1 MPVFMITVTEAPGF
15 QAFRV
20 VHLVGFMTP
29 WAIGDATGA
38 EKTGDILIIPA
49 VEIEKG
55 MIEIADIKWNGAIR
69 NSNECRFLFE
79 RYSTVQYVSN
89 QQNRSAPKLDHFEGN
104 QGVANL
110 SKSNPTRKKQSSRT
124 GVPKYPGPRSGRSS
138 PSNVELA
145 SRAELISPANVLT
158 EAFDG
163 QWLFNVAFYGRS
175 PPRCIISPTL
185 FFRLPSPLCVLPL
198 SMVFLSEFR
207 CWKEKRTDEGDLPMA
222 IRTRYDDGGLHGSY
236 LEGGGGGGGAGLYD
250 PHGSARGVPGL
261 HHSPHLGGMG
271 PAHPQ
276 YPPPPPQPPQHVL
289 AAAAAAAASAVP
301 DVHKRDKDAI
311 YGHPLFPLLALIFEK
326 CELATCTPRE
336 PGVAGGDVC
345 SSESFNE
352 DIAVFSKQ
360 TLQPRSEGVRDDDSD
375 QRKRVFGAEKTM
387 AEATSPEASCFVYLS
402 AGSSPRIRQEKPY
415 YIADPEVDSLVSIS
429 LFVHC
434 LSWSRRSR
442 SFGFTSSSSKRTWN
456 IVLVSRRRVHEL
468 CDNFCHRYISCLKG
482 KMPIDLVIDDRESSK
497 PPEIGNGLD
506 GGGPRSTADSTSHTD
521 GASTPDVVSTSPSS
535 TSYYPHDA
543 ITPNYHHHHH
553 HHHHHQ
559 NNNNNN
565 NNNNHTG
572 IGSTATTTPLQLS
585 QNQSQN
591 HHPAPQSNTTTT
603 TAITPSSAATTPN
616 SLKRTHQQMM
626 MAAAAASA
634 MATSPHAAASA
645 PPAHAHAALAAYHS
659 ISSAVYPC
667 S

>member
-1 MPVFMITVTEAPGF
+1 
-15 QAFRV
+15 
-20 VHLVGFMTP
+20 
-29 WAIGDATGA
+29 
-38 EKTGDILIIPA
+38 
-49 VEIEKG
+49 
-55 MIEIADIKWNGAIR
+55 
-69 NSNECRFLFE
+69 
-79 RYSTVQYVSN
+79 
-89 QQNRSAPKLDHFEGN
+89 
-104 QGVANL
+104 
-110 SKSNPTRKKQSSRT
+110 
-124 GVPKYPGPRSGRSS
+124 
-138 PSNVELA
+138 
-145 SRAELISPANVLT
+145 
-158 EAFDG
+158 
-163 QWLFNVAFYGRS
+163 
-175 PPRCIISPTL
+175 
-185 FFRLPSPLCVLPL
+185 
-198 SMVFLSEFR
+198 
-207 CWKEKRTDEGDLPMA
+207 MA
-222 IRTRYDDGGLHGSY
+222 QPRYDDGGLHGSY
-236 LEGGGGGGGAGLYD
+236 LEGGGGGGAGLYD

-261 HHSPHLGGMG
+261 HHSPHMGMG

-360 TLQPRSEGVRDDDSD
+360 
-375 QRKRVFGAEKTM
+375 
-387 AEATSPEASCFVYLS
+387 
-402 AGSSPRIRQEKPY
+402 IRQEKPY
-415 YIADPEVDSLVSIS
+415 YIADPEVDSLMVQAIQ
-429 LFVHC
+429 
-434 LSWSRRSR
+434 
-442 SFGFTSSSSKRTWN
+442 
-456 IVLVSRRRVHEL
+456 VLRFHLLELEKVHEL

-497 PPEIGNGLD
+497 PPELGNGLD
-506 GGGPRSTADSTSHTD
+506 GGPRSTADSTSHTD

-543 ITPNYHHHHH
+543 ITPHHHHNH
-553 HHHHHQ
+553 HHHA
-559 NNNNNN
+559 
-565 NNNNHTG
+565 
-572 IGSTATTTPLQLS
+572 IGSTTPLQLS

-591 HHPAPQSNTTTT
+591 HPPQSNT
-603 TAITPSSAATTPN
+603 TPSSAATTPN

-634 MATSPHAAASA
+634 MATSPHAASA
-645 PPAHAHAALAAYHS
+645 PPAHAHAHAALAAYHS